1 MVLQLA
7 ERLSRA
13 TVPLREM
20 ARAAAAVPGPAAAA
34 VPRSAVAA
42 ERAAILGRTAKTAP
56 SGAYLRFLLQLYPVA
71 PPGVAA
77 AACRVNH
84 DRLHDAYAALPRP
97 APLYMRPP
105 HLEEFLREFL
115 HRRDFRYGHPVL
127 SARGEPLA
135 AELAAGYARAAEMRH
150 RHVERCTAVA
160 ADVRRAALPLGDDE
174 RNQLIAMSFFR
185 DKPLVALRVA
195 AHAAPAP
202 PPPPPLTMA
211 RYRQLLAS
219 FDCPSVDTYNTLLE
233 AAGRL
238 QSHEVVAAIH
248 AECTA
253 PNRKTIG
260 LLLAYLPTADV
271 PSLLRLL
278 AARPIVFDLRTCD
291 AVMAA
296 LLRLGLDDTAHR
308 FFAKLYLE
316 RPPAAGFGHSLEGVR
331 AYRRALAQY
340 DALGATQQFALA
352 PSEATFHLLTQ
363 QAPQQR
369 RVDLVALMARWEL
382 PVTTRIYKLLIGGAR
397 DLDELHRLTLALLS
411 DHDRAYGDALEFR
424 ERARGWPVSESL
436 RRVLEAAAPPLPLPL
451 SPPSH
456 SHVVKLTRDVMEVV
470 FARYAH
476 LANAT
481 EVARLHR
488 ELALRER
495 GRAAA
500 EVRFYRRA
508 FLLEL
513 LDI

>member
-1 MVLQLA
+1 
-7 ERLSRA
+7 
-13 TVPLREM
+13 
-20 ARAAAAVPGPAAAA
+20 
-34 VPRSAVAA
+34 
-42 ERAAILGRTAKTAP
+42 
-56 SGAYLRFLLQLYPVA
+56 
-71 PPGVAA
+71 
-77 AACRVNH
+77 
-84 DRLHDAYAALPRP
+84 
-97 APLYMRPP
+97 
-105 HLEEFLREFL
+105 
-115 HRRDFRYGHPVL
+115 
-127 SARGEPLA
+127 
-135 AELAAGYARAAEMRH
+135 
-150 RHVERCTAVA
+150 
-160 ADVRRAALPLGDDE
+160 
-174 RNQLIAMSFFR
+174 
-185 DKPLVALRVA
+185 
-195 AHAAPAP
+195 
-202 PPPPPLTMA
+202 MA

-219 FDCPSVDTYNTLLE
+219 FDRPSVDTYNTLLE

-260 LLLAYLPTADV
+260 LLLAYLPAADV
-271 PSLLRLL
+271 PRLLELL
-278 AARPIVFDLRTCD
+278 AALPIVFDLRTCD

-296 LLRLGLDDTAHR
+296 LFRLGLDDTAHR
-308 FFAKLYLE
+308 FFATLYLE
-316 RPPAAGFGHSLEGVR
+316 RPPTAGFGHSLEGAR

-363 QAPQQR
+363 QGLQQQR
-369 RVDLVALMARWEL
+369 VRLVALMARWEL

-411 DHDRAYGDALEFR
+411 DHDRAYGDALKLR
-424 ERARGWPVSESL
+424 ERARDWPMSESL
-436 RRVLEAAAPPLPLPL
+436 RRVFEAAAAAAPPLPPL
-451 SPPSH
+451 SH
-456 SHVVKLTRDVMEVV
+456 SHVVKLTRDVVEVV

-508 FLLEL
+508 FLLGL